1 MELGEKAMK
10 GDEEDYSAAQRCEG
24 DALRA
29 LADLDVE
36 VQPPARVLEGLSLT
50 TRGDFYGRARE
61 YAAREGS
68 DGKWRDFGGLCLF

>member
-1 MELGEKAMK
+1 MK

-36 VQPPARVLEGLSLT
+36 VAPPARVLEGLS
-50 TRGDFYGRARE
+50 RGQLEEISTDARE

-68 DGKWRDFGGLCLF
+68 DGKRIVIAPVC